1 MLVTPSQDVSGV
13 LCCRTSAECRGLDLA
28 FASQVKSAG
37 LSAISHGK
45 KMSGNP
51 GVGIQ
56 DWEFAC
62 VCVCLLSVIVLPVG
76 VIGSRI

>member
-13 LCCRTSAECRGLDLA
+13 LCCRTSAECRDLGLA

-62 VCVCLLSVIVLPVG
+62 VCVLSVIVLQVG